1 MKSMCPSLDFT
12 KLPGYLNEVISKAA
26 DYLAQNKCLINSD
39 NKAMATVTDILPQCT
54 IFQV

>member
-1 MKSMCPSLDFT
+1 MCLSLDFT